1 MDAYTV
7 RVEADVSDG
16 QFAFNIVGLPDAAV
30 RESGDRVLSAL
41 RNNGFMYPSGHT
53 TINLAPADR
62 RKEGTLYDVPIL
74 VAILVATGQLVGDF
88 SDMAFIGELSLDGEL
103 RPINGLLPMAIEAR
117 QAGIKHLYVPAEN
130 AAEGAVVKGI
140 NIYPVDNVGSL
151 IKALKGDIP
160 IFPAVHT
167 PAEDDEQNKFIDFS
181 EVKGQTLAKKA
192 LEVAAAGGHNVL
204 LIGPPGSGKSM
215 LAKRFPTILP
225 EMTEQESID
234 TTKIHSIAGVLA
246 KKSPLIT
253 RRPFRSPHHTVS
265 SAAMSGGGAIP
276 KPGEISLAHNGV
288 LFLDELPEF
297 KRDVMEA
304 LRAPLEDAVVTVS
317 RVAGT
322 LTYPCSFTLIGAM
335 NPCPCGFFGHPTKRC
350 TCSPNAVSKYLG
362 KISGPML
369 DRLDIHVEVP
379 PVKYDE
385 LKDEG
390 NDAETSAEI
399 KARVD
404 KARQIQNERYKN
416 ENITC
421 NARLTPSMLKKYCI
435 LTEDAENILE
445 AAFKNMGLSGRAYDR
460 LLKVS
465 RTLADLDGKEKIEAA
480 HIAQAIQFRSLDR
493 KYWE

>member
-1 MDAYTV
+1 MDAYMIN
-7 RVEADVSDG
+7 VEADVSDG
-16 QFAFNIVGLPDAAV
+16 LQSFDIVGLPDMAV
-30 RESGDRVLSAL
+30 RESKDRIRAAM
-41 RNNGFMYPSGHT
+41 RNSGFYFPSGHT

-62 RKEGTLYDVPIL
+62 RKEGTLYDVPML
-74 VAILVATGQLVGDF
+74 VAILVATGQLSGDF
-88 SDMAFIGELSLDGEL
+88 SNMAFIGELALDGEL

-117 QAGIKHLYVPAEN
+117 ASGIEHLFVPNEN
-130 AAEGAVVKGI
+130 AAEGAVVQGI
-140 NIYPVDNVGSL
+140 NIYPIDNISQLVKVLGGGEKVS
-151 IKALKGDIP
+151 
-160 IFPAVHT
+160 PAVPLKAPEET
-167 PAEDDEQNKFIDFS
+167 SCRTLDFA

-215 LAKRFPTILP
+215 LAKRFPTILS
-225 EMTEQESID
+225 EMTEEESID
-234 TTKIHSIAGVLA
+234 TTKIHSIAGVLT
-246 KKSPLIT
+246 KNSPLIT
-253 RRPFRSPHHTVS
+253 TRPFRSPHHTVS
-265 SAAMSGGGAIP
+265 SAAMSGGGTVP

-297 KRDVMEA
+297 RRDVMEA
-304 LRAPLEDAVVTVS
+304 LRAPLEDGEVTVS

-335 NPCPCGFFGHPTKRC
+335 NPCPCGFFGHPTKQ
-350 TCSPNAVSKYLG
+350 CSCSAKAVSKYLS

-379 PVKYDE
+379 PVKYEE
-385 LKDEG
+385 LQGMGTEE
-390 NDAETSAEI
+390 ETSAQI

-404 KARQIQNERYKN
+404 KARNIQTERYKGTG
-416 ENITC
+416 ITC
-421 NARLTPSMLKKYCI
+421 NARLTPSMLKKYCT
-435 LTEDAENILE
+435 LTKDAESMLE
-445 AAFKNMGLSGRAYDR
+445 AAFKAMGLSGRAYDR

-465 RTLADLDGKEKIEAA
+465 RTLADLDGTKDIGAT

>member
-1 MDAYTV
+1 MDAYMITV
-7 RVEADVSDG
+7 ESDVSDG
-16 QFAFNIVGLPDAAV
+16 QFSFNIVGLPDTAV
-30 RESGDRVLSAL
+30 KEAVDRVRSAMK
-41 RNNGFMYPSGHT
+41 NNGFQFPFGHT

-62 RKEGTLYDVPIL
+62 RKEGTLYDVPML
-74 VAILVATGQLVGDF
+74 VAVMLSTGQLTGDF
-88 SDMAFIGELSLDGEL
+88 SDHAFIGELSLDGEL
-103 RPINGLLPMAIEAR
+103 RAVNGLLSMAIEAR

-130 AAEGAVVKGI
+130 AVEGAVVKGI
-140 NIYPVDNVGSL
+140 NVYPVKNIKQL
-151 IKALKGDIP
+151 ILALKGDAKTT
-160 IFPAVHT
+160 PAVPLPPEESLIPT
-167 PAEDDEQNKFIDFS
+167 GLDFS

-225 EMTEQESID
+225 EMTEKESID
-234 TTKIHSIAGVLA
+234 TTKIQSIAGALP
-246 KKSPLIT
+246 KESPLIT
-253 RRPFRSPHHTVS
+253 TRPFRSPHHTIS
-265 SAAMSGGGAIP
+265 SPAMSGGGAVP

-297 KRDVMEA
+297 RRDVMEA
-304 LRAPLEDAVVTVS
+304 LRAPLEDGVVTVS

-322 LTYPCSFTLIGAM
+322 LTYPCSITLIGAM

-385 LKDEG
+385 LQGKTGGE
-390 NDAETSAEI
+390 ETSAQI
-399 KARVD
+399 KQRVD
-404 KARQIQNERYKN
+404 KARKIQTERYKD

-421 NARLTPSMLKKYCI
+421 NARLTPKLLKKYCT
-435 LTEDAENILE
+435 LSSDAENILE
-445 AAFKNMGLSGRAYDR
+445 AAFKTMGLSGRAYDR

-465 RTLADLDGKEKIEAA
+465 RTLADLDGAKNIEAE
-480 HIAQAIQFRSLDR
+480 HIAQAIQLRSLDR

>member
-151 IKALKGDIP
+151 IKALKGDIS

-399 KARVD
+399 NARVD

-445 AAFKNMGLSGRAYDR
+445 DAFKNMGLSGRAYDR

-465 RTLADLDGKEKIEAA
+465 RTLADLDGKEKIEAT

>member
-88 SDMAFIGELSLDGEL
+88 SDAAFIGELSLDGEL

>member
-1 MDAYTV
+1 MDAYMITV
-7 RVEADVSDG
+7 ESDVSDG
-16 QFAFNIVGLPDAAV
+16 QFSFNIVGLPDTAV
-30 RESGDRVLSAL
+30 KEAVDRVRSAMK
-41 RNNGFMYPSGHT
+41 NNGFQFPFGHT

-62 RKEGTLYDVPIL
+62 RKEGTLYDVPML
-74 VAILVATGQLVGDF
+74 VAVMLSTGQLTGDF
-88 SDMAFIGELSLDGEL
+88 SDHAFIGELSLDGEL
-103 RPINGLLPMAIEAR
+103 RAVNGLLSMAIEAR

-140 NIYPVDNVGSL
+140 NVYPVKNIKQL
-151 IKALKGDIP
+151 ILALKGDAKIT
-160 IFPAVHT
+160 PAVPLPPEESLIPT
-167 PAEDDEQNKFIDFS
+167 GLDFS

-225 EMTEQESID
+225 EMTEKESID
-234 TTKIHSIAGVLA
+234 TTKIHSIAGVLP
-246 KKSPLIT
+246 KNSPLIT
-253 RRPFRSPHHTVS
+253 TRPFRSPHHTIS
-265 SAAMSGGGAIP
+265 SPAMSGGGAVP

-297 KRDVMEA
+297 RRDVMEA
-304 LRAPLEDAVVTVS
+304 LRAPLEDGVVTVS

-322 LTYPCSFTLIGAM
+322 LTYPCSITLIGAM

-385 LKDEG
+385 LQGKTGGE
-390 NDAETSAEI
+390 ETSAQI
-399 KARVD
+399 KQRVD
-404 KARQIQNERYKN
+404 KARKIQTERYKD

-421 NARLTPSMLKKYCI
+421 NARLTPKLLKKYCT
-435 LTEDAENILE
+435 LSSDAENILE
-445 AAFKNMGLSGRAYDR
+445 AAFKTMGLSGRAYDR

-465 RTLADLDGKEKIEAA
+465 RTLADLDGAKNIEAE
-480 HIAQAIQFRSLDR
+480 HIAQAIQLRSLDR